1 MAATLTSCS
10 PLVSVATKPV
20 ITGKPFPHIFGPTV
34 NTFGELSTDPRPESV
49 GVTFTPA
56 VTSWSAGPGA
66 RASLASL
73 VARAARLRL
82 AKLHRLGLGE
92 DAPRA
97 RAVQHQQ
104 VRGGAGD
111 HPAGRG
117 SSTSR

>member
-1 MAATLTSCS
+1 MERSQGDRAGQA
-10 PLVSVATKPV
+10 
-20 ITGKPFPHIFGPTV
+20 
-34 NTFGELSTDPRPESV
+34 
-49 GVTFTPA
+49 GV
-56 VTSWSAGPGA
+56 
-66 RASLASL
+66 
-73 VARAARLRL
+73 
-82 AKLHRLGLGE
+82 GLGE